1 MITDAEDY
9 FAKGCGRCKRFDTP
23 DCSTKLWH
31 KGLADLRRIC
41 LAAGLVETAKWGHPC
56 YMAGDRNIALFG
68 AFRGDFRLNFMNA
81 GLLKDP
87 DGVLV
92 VPGPNSETRSMIRF
106 TDNDLPAAIE
116 ATILAYLH
124 EAMGYAAAGLKADK
138 VETELEFPQELLEAL
153 DNDPELAE
161 AFASLTPGRQKSY
174 VITLNGAKK
183 PETRAAR
190 IEKFRD
196 RILAGKGAL
205 ER

>member
-1 MITDAEDY
+1 M
-9 FAKGCGRCKRFDTP
+9 
-23 DCSTKLWH
+23 
-31 KGLADLRRIC
+31 
-41 LAAGLVETAKWGHPC
+41 
-56 YMAGDRNIALFG
+56 
-68 AFRGDFRLNFMNA
+68 
-81 GLLKDP
+81 
-87 DGVLV
+87 
-92 VPGPNSETRSMIRF
+92 
-106 TDNDLPAAIE
+106 
-116 ATILAYLH
+116 
-124 EAMGYAAAGLKADK
+124 
-138 VETELEFPQELLEAL
+138 ETELEFPHELLEAL